1 MKKIL
6 IGILIVVFGI
16 LVWNASKQKQA
27 PVQDIKNGQTNPGA
41 VGIATP
47 DMPVAKLPA
56 GSATPGDPKALQDKT
71 WVWQKT
77 TVVGG
82 TTITPDKPGVFTLT
96 LTTDGRVIGKTDCN
110 GFGGEYKLGS
120 DGVISFEPFM
130 STLMYC
136 EGSQE
141 GAYNTVLA
149 QTNKYSVDTA
159 GVLVLSGSAG
169 SVYFK

>member
-27 PVQDIKNGQTNPGA
+27 PVQDIKNDQTNPST
-41 VGIATP
+41 VGTTTS

-56 GSATPGDPKALQDKT
+56 GSATPGDPKVLQDKT
-71 WVWQKT
+71 WVWQQT
-77 TVVGG
+77 IVTGG
-82 TTITPDKPGVFTLT
+82 GVITPNKPGVFTLT
-96 LTTDGRVIGKTDCN
+96 LATDGRAIGKTDCN
-110 GFGGEYKLGS
+110 GFGGGYKIGS

-141 GAYNTVLA
+141 AAYNTVLA
-149 QTNKYSVDTA
+149 QTNRYSVDTTGTLA
-159 GVLVLSGSAG
+159 LSGPAG
-169 SVYFK
+169 TVYFK